1 MVQWLLNVQCTVI
14 IQVDNTGLKEKGT
27 RKSSYCIDNT
37 EKRKGLFMIS
47 ENMYVFILMTE
58 SLHLVFNKM
67 QQLTII
73 ADLKKL
79 WASYSIIKNS
89 WYKNN

>member
-1 MVQWLLNVQCTVI
+1 
-14 IQVDNTGLKEKGT
+14 
-27 RKSSYCIDNT
+27 
-37 EKRKGLFMIS
+37 MIS